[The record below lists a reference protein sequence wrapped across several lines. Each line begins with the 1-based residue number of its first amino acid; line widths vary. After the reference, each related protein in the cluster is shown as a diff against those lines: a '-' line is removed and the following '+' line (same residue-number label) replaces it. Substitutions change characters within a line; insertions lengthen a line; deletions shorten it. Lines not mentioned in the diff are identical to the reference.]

1 MKKFSK
7 KLTFFVMC
15 LFIAS
20 QILAQKEKPVVR
32 APWIDIVAVETF
44 CDSIT
49 GDKMIR
55 IEARWKSWPICSFDI
70 LDLSGAPICQN
81 ILYANFIPQTSS
93 SNGFYE
99 IPQSCIVNG
108 GNYQIIGSCP
118 GMSTSILPFTANFE
132 NCNIIGCCPGRNLIV
147 NGDFEA
153 IGNAGMSPTVQY
165 TYNPTVATGATLPG
179 EYNIINAAD
188 AATVSPTWLAQ
199 DHGTCPT
206 TPNLGKFL
214 AVNGKT
220 GQVTGG
226 WSTVWEQIITVV
238 PNKAY
243 RFCAYMKN
251 LPQCGFDTKPVI
263 LVDVNYSLTYQP
275 TNISPPSGLC
285 SWQLVTFNFTPTT
298 TSATIT
304 IKLRDTQPG
313 DGNDLAI
320 DDIALFELSPLDLQY
335 SLFETATSNLSS
347 TTYNVTATPSK
358 PLPTTGGC
366 SYWWEVC
373 EVDIAGNCISGTI
386 ISNPQEWWTSAT
398 NFPGYN
404 GTGGLSGSLPPGVF
418 QIGKRYKI
426 RRGVWC
432 ECNSWSQSS
441 FIFEYNRS
449 ARKKFKITKVPSSPS
464 DPPPPPHD

>member
-179 EYNIINAAD
+179 EYNIINESD
-188 AATVSPTWLAQ
+188 AATIS
-199 DHGTCPT
+199 DR
-206 TPNLGKFL
+206 K
-214 AVNGKT
+214 
-220 GQVTGG
+220 
-226 WSTVWEQIITVV
+226 SVV
-238 PNKAY
+238 
-243 RFCAYMKN
+243 
-251 LPQCGFDTKPVI
+251 
-263 LVDVNYSLTYQP
+263 
-275 TNISPPSGLC
+275 
-285 SWQLVTFNFTPTT
+285 
-298 TSATIT
+298 
-304 IKLRDTQPG
+304 
-313 DGNDLAI
+313 
-320 DDIALFELSPLDLQY
+320 
-335 SLFETATSNLSS
+335 
-347 TTYNVTATPSK
+347 
-358 PLPTTGGC
+358 
-366 SYWWEVC
+366 
-373 EVDIAGNCISGTI
+373 
-386 ISNPQEWWTSAT
+386 
-398 NFPGYN
+398 
-404 GTGGLSGSLPPGVF
+404 
-418 QIGKRYKI
+418 
-426 RRGVWC
+426 
-432 ECNSWSQSS
+432 
-441 FIFEYNRS
+441 
-449 ARKKFKITKVPSSPS
+449 
-464 DPPPPPHD
+464 